1 MSDPRGFRYELQ
13 ALLLKQR
20 WHLEALQ
27 CALAQAM
34 RQRREA
40 ELALEQL
47 QHRQN
52 EARLGVAAAGRQLD
66 PQRARA
72 IVNYLCQ
79 LADRIRE
86 QTECRDALNRLCEE
100 KQRDCAAAQARL
112 DEIEKHRAGALQ
124 AHWREQSR
132 IQAVVADEQWIMN
145 WTRGGSPMASEST

>member
-34 RQRREA
+34 ARRREA
-40 ELALEQL
+40 EVALKQL
-47 QHRQN
+47 QDRQQQ
-52 EARLGVAAAGRQLD
+52 ARLGAAAAGRQLD
-66 PQRARA
+66 PQRAQA

-86 QTECRDALNRLCEE
+86 QTQCRDELNRECEE
-100 KQRDCAAAQARL
+100 LQLACANAQARL

-124 AHWREQSR
+124 AHWRNQSR
-132 IQAVVADEQWIMN
+132 IQAAVADEQWIMN
-145 WTRGGSPMASEST
+145 WTRGGSPMAGESR

>member
-27 CALAQAM
+27 CALAQAL

-40 ELALEQL
+40 DVALKQL
-47 QHRQN
+47 QDRQH
-52 EARLGVAAAGRQLD
+52 EARRGAAASGRQLD
-66 PQRARA
+66 PQRAQA

-79 LADRIRE
+79 LVDRIRQ
-86 QTECRDALNRLCEE
+86 QTECRDALTRECEE
-100 KQRDCAAAQARL
+100 MQRACANAQARL

-124 AHWREQSR
+124 AHWREQAR
-132 IQAVVADEQWIMN
+132 LQAAMADEQWIMN
-145 WTRGGSPMASEST
+145 WTREGSPMAGEST

>member
-1 MSDPRGFRYELQ
+1 MSDPRGFRYALQ

-27 CALAQAM
+27 CTLAQAM
-34 RQRREA
+34 RQRRAA

-47 QHRQN
+47 QQRQH
-52 EARLGVAAAGRQLD
+52 EVRLGAAAAGRQLD
-66 PQRARA
+66 PQRAQA

-79 LADRIRE
+79 LTDRIRE
-86 QTECRDALNRLCEE
+86 QTERRDAVYRECE
-100 KQRDCAAAQARL
+100 QRRRDCAAAQARL

-132 IQAVVADEQWIMN
+132 IQAAVADEQWTMN
-145 WTRGGSPMASEST
+145 WTRGGSPTASEST